1 VLIWTL
7 LAPCCVTVSGHP
19 FQVSASGRLG
29 RGFAA
34 IAGPPTVDHLVII
47 AEDAITMRSCS
58 RIGNGKQMLADSL
71 CLFEIQAAADHPINN
86 HWALVLEF

>member
-1 VLIWTL
+1 
-7 LAPCCVTVSGHP
+7 VSGHL

-34 IAGPPTVDHLVII
+34 IAGPPTVDQLVII

-58 RIGNGKQMLADSL
+58 RINDGKQMLADSL
-71 CLFEIQAAADHPINN
+71 EVRCFMSPVSFCLVD
-86 HWALVLEF
+86 